1 MFVNLKI
8 KNIGGIKELID
19 MNFICKSRN
28 KEDLESCIKT
38 DDGIYVNKQ
47 IVFIGSN
54 SSGKTSI
61 LKAISEI
68 GNFICA
74 VIYRKKILETLE
86 NSDDVID
93 VRKFLSQM
101 SVIKQNINNQEETSY
116 FEADMYIKGHDCNT
130 TGYYKYEL
138 EFDKNIE
145 TQGAL
150 KEILT
155 YRKSYK
161 SKKEKIIINKQEI
174 KESQVGYLWLYGN
187 NMNIDKD
194 IFEYVNVFVNHYTKF
209 STFIQAD
216 SFEFEMDM
224 PIIEWINKN
233 SKDVVKL
240 VNLFDKNIRDV
251 EIKKDIKTHRQI
263 AYFITE
269 MGNRLQYDE
278 LSNGTRK
285 MLIVIY
291 KIIQTVKSNGV
302 CLIDEIEMGLYKE
315 LVNFILKTFYIEK
328 NYSQLIFTSNYPE
341 IIDKKFKYDQIFC
354 LTKDYDTTRVVK
366 LMDYTLDDG
375 KKIRVDMN
383 LSKAYTEGK
392 ITLHPS
398 EDTIDEYIK
407 YITKDF
413 KK

>member
-8 KNIGGIKELID
+8 KNIGGIKEEID
-19 MNFICKSRN
+19 MNFISKSRN
-28 KEDLESCIKT
+28 KETLESCIKT
-38 DDGIYVNKQ
+38 EDDIYINKQ

-74 VIYRKKILETLE
+74 VIYRKKFLETIE
-86 NSDDVID
+86 NKDYIGDI
-93 VRKFLSQM
+93 RRFLTQM
-101 SVIKQNINNQEETSY
+101 SVIKQNINCKEETSY
-116 FEADMYIKGHDCNT
+116 FEADMYIKGKDDNT

-138 EFDKNIE
+138 EFDKDIE
-145 TQGAL
+145 IKGAL

-155 YRKSYK
+155 YRKTYR
-161 SKKEKIIINKQEI
+161 SKKEKIIINKQGI
-174 KESQVGYLWLYGN
+174 KESQVGYIWLYGN
-187 NMNIDKD
+187 NMDIDKD
-194 IFEYVNVFVNHYTKF
+194 IFEYVNMFVNHYTKF

-224 PIIEWINKN
+224 PIIDWINKN
-233 SKDVVKL
+233 PKDVINLVKI
-240 VNLFDKNIRDV
+240 FDKNITEV

-263 AYFITE
+263 AFFITE
-269 MGNRLQYDE
+269 TGDKLQYDE

-285 MLIVIY
+285 MLVVIY

-315 LVNFILKTFYIEK
+315 LVNFILKIFYIEK

-341 IIDKKFKYDQIFC
+341 IIDEKFKYDQIFC
-354 LTKDYDTTRVVK
+354 LTKEYDTTKVTK
-366 LMDYTLDDG
+366 LMDYKFDG
-375 KKIRVDMN
+375 KKVRVDMN
-383 LSKAYTEGK
+383 LSKAYKGGK

-398 EDTIDEYIK
+398 EEKIDEFIK
-407 YITKDF
+407 YITKEF
-413 KK
+413 KN